1 MKNIDLWY
9 VVSELAGLV
18 KSGGLADVA
27 KALPKALQ
35 EQGKEVAIA
44 LPAYAKITEQHES
57 EVVLSTQL
65 THWPHTPYQV
75 RHMVFDGVSV
85 YLIENDH
92 YFNRP
97 EMYAE
102 NNQAYDDNAE
112 RFSFFS
118 AASLD
123 CLSKLDMQPTIVHAN
138 DWHTGLVPLLLKVR
152 YQHDAFYQ
160 SMRSVITIHNA
171 VFQGNFAQ
179 HELSSIQELAHLHD
193 DRIRVGH
200 DGISMLKAS
209 IHYADKI
216 NAVSPNYAEE
226 LKTQLGSH
234 GLYSDFLSRSD
245 DLCGIVNGC
254 DYSEWDPQTDAYLPQ
269 TYKPTKASLKAG
281 KKASKRALQ
290 QKLNLPESNAPMFG
304 MVCRLTHQ
312 KGFHYIIPILEQ
324 FLLLD
329 VQLVIVGT
337 GDPEIATDLEW
348 HANLHQDKFK
358 FVEAYDNEYAH
369 LVEAGSDFFLMPSE
383 FEACGL
389 NQIYSMAYGTLPVVR
404 GVGGLKD
411 TVKDIDQ
418 DSDNATGVVFDAPES
433 SALLIALQRA
443 ILFYLQDPKGYSDV
457 QLRGM
462 KSDFGWHIAAK
473 EYDTMYQAAL
483 QKSW

>member
-27 KALPKALQ
+27 KALPKAFQ
-35 EQGKEVAIA
+35 QQGKQVAIA
-44 LPAYAKITEQHES
+44 LPAYAKIIDNHPTD
-57 EVVLSTQL
+57 VVLDTRL
-65 THWPHTPYQV
+65 NHWPHTPYQV
-75 RHMVFDGVSV
+75 RRMNFDGVDV
-85 YLIENDH
+85 YLIDNEH

-102 NNQAYDDNAE
+102 NNKAYPDNAE

-123 CLSKLDMQPTIVHAN
+123 CLSKLDIQPSIVHAN

-160 SMRSVITIHNA
+160 PMRSVITIHNA

-179 HELSSIQELAHLHD
+179 HELASIQELTHLHD
-193 DRIRVGH
+193 QRIRVGH
-200 DGISMLKAS
+200 DGISMLKAA

-234 GLYSDFLSRSD
+234 GLSPDFLSRSN

-254 DYSEWDPQTDAYLPQ
+254 DYSEWDPQHDHYLPQ
-269 TYKPTKASLKAG
+269 TYKATKASLKAG

-290 QKLNLPESNAPMFG
+290 NKLGLAESNVPMFG

-312 KGFHYIIPILEQ
+312 KGFHYILPILEQ

-348 HANLHQDKFK
+348 HANLHPDKFK

-404 GVGGLKD
+404 AVGGLKD
-411 TVKDIDQ
+411 TVIDIDA
-418 DSDNATGVVFDAPES
+418 DFENATGVSFEEPTAQ
-433 SALLIALQRA
+433 ALLVALQRA
-443 ILFYLQDPKGYSDV
+443 MLFYLQDPKGYSDV

-462 KSDFGWHIAAK
+462 KSDFGWHIAAE
-473 EYDTMYQAAL
+473 EYQKMYDGAL
-483 QKSW
+483 RG